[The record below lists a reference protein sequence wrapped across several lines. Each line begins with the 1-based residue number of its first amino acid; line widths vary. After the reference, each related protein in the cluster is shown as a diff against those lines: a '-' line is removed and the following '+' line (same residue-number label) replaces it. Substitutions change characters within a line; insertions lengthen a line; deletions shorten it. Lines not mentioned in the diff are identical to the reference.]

1 MEIDTERFH
10 NSLISKLDELEDRI
24 VELERPKYTF
34 NNLMA
39 IAGLLITVAGGV
51 FTNIYITVSRI
62 DALTI
67 KYENMSNQVTE
78 LKQEI
83 REIKDRR

>member
-10 NSLISKLDELEDRI
+10 NNILNRLDDLEDRI

-62 DALTI
+62 DTLAI
-67 KYENMSNQVTE
+67 KYENMNNQVAE

-83 REIKDRR
+83 REIKAR